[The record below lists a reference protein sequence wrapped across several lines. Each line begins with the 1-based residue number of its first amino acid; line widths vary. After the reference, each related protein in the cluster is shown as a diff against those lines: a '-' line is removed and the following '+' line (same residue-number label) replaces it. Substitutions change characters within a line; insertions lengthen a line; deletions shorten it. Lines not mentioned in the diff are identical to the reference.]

1 MSNVSDN
8 QSSNHSDNPLET
20 PTVQARLANLR
31 HLAQAFPK
39 AQREDVLVE
48 LDDLSTELQ
57 ANTDGSSLQ
66 TLHQRLKRLAAI
78 AMMARMFATNNQQVI
93 EEFASNLVELTNAT
107 TIGNEAP

>member
-8 QSSNHSDNPLET
+8 QSDNQPRT

-39 AQREDVLVE
+39 EQREDVLLE
-48 LDDLSTELQ
+48 LDDLSTDLQ

-78 AMMARMFATNNQQVI
+78 AMMARMFATSNQQVI

-107 TIGNEAP
+107 TIGGGTP